1 MAAEADYTLPDDS
14 PLLWWQTGLI
24 YQLYPRSFMDASGDG
39 VGDLP
44 GILQRLDYLAGLGVR
59 CLWLS
64 PVYPS
69 PMYDFGY
76 DVTDYQAIDP
86 LFGRLADWDQLV
98 SAVHGKGMKLV
109 MDWVPNHTSHL
120 HPWFVESRR
129 NRDNPK
135 RDWYLWRDGG
145 PDGGPPNN
153 WISFFGGS
161 AWEYDPVSGQYYL
174 HQFTREQ
181 PELNYRNPAVL
192 AALLAAMRFWLE
204 RGVDGF
210 RVDVI
215 WLLLKE
221 AGFRDEP
228 VNPDW
233 DGNNPHQR
241 LHHIY
246 TANQPGVHDII
257 RAFRALLDQ
266 YPERVMIGEIDLPP
280 DSLMAYYGRARD
292 ECHLPTHFGL
302 LHVPWR
308 AAEVR
313 RLISDYLRRLP
324 AGAWPNWVLGNHDQR
339 RLASR
344 LGQAQARVATL
355 LLLTLPG
362 TPTWYYGDELGLEN
376 GLIPP
381 DKVRDP
387 QAVNQ
392 PEWAES
398 LGRDPGRTPMQWD
411 TSAHAGFSTVEPWLP
426 LSPDHPHRNVATQ
439 KQQPGSCLDFFSR
452 LLRLRQQEP
461 ALTEGS
467 FRLWNDTNEEI
478 LAYSRVWQGKA
489 CVMLLNFS
497 AKPHRFE
504 HTELPKPGRKI
515 LSTHGDR
522 SHPVTGLEGGLLL
535 EPDEA
540 CIFVASSYS
549 HPTPPP

>member
-1 MAAEADYTLPDDS
+1 MADKTATEYTLPDDS
-14 PLLWWQTGLI
+14 PASWWQTGLI
-24 YQLYPRSFMDASGDG
+24 YQIYPRSFMDGNGDG
-39 VGDLP
+39 IGDLP
-44 GILQRLDYLAGLGVR
+44 GIIQRLDYLAALGVR
-59 CLWLS
+59 GLWLS

-69 PMYDFGY
+69 PQYDFGY
-76 DVTDYQAIDP
+76 DISDYQSIDP
-86 LFGRLADWDQLV
+86 LFGTLADWDELV
-98 SAVHGKGMKLV
+98 TAVHARGMKLV

-120 HPWFVESRR
+120 HPWFEESRKS
-129 NRDNPK
+129 RDNPR

-161 AWEYDPVSGQYYL
+161 AWEKDSTTGQYYL

-192 AALLAAMRFWLE
+192 AAMLAAMRFWLA
-204 RGVDGF
+204 RGADGF

-215 WLLLKE
+215 WLLLKD

-228 VNPDW
+228 VNSGW

-241 LHHIY
+241 LHHVY
-246 TANQPGVHDII
+246 TANQSGVHDLI

-266 YPERVMIGEIDLPP
+266 YPDRVMIGEIDLPMAE
-280 DSLMAYYGRARD
+280 LMAYYGRVRD

-308 AAEVR
+308 AVDVR
-313 RLISDYLRRLP
+313 RLIGDYLTLLP

-376 GLIPP
+376 GCIPP
-381 DKVRDP
+381 DKLRDP
-387 QAVNQ
+387 QAINQ

-398 LGRDPGRTPMQWD
+398 LGRDPARTPMQWD
-411 TSAHAGFSTVEPWLP
+411 TTAQAGFTLASAEPWLP
-426 LSPDHPHRNVATQ
+426 VSADYRQRNVATQ
-439 KQQPGSCLDFFSR
+439 QQQPGSWLDFFSQ

-461 ALTEGS
+461 ALTTGS
-467 FRLWNDTNEEI
+467 FRFWSDTDEEI
-478 LAYSRVWQGKA
+478 LAYGRSGKGRT
-489 CVMLLNFS
+489 CVVLLNFS
-497 AKPHRFE
+497 VRPQRFE
-504 HTELPKPGRKI
+504 HTGLPRQGRKI
-515 LSTHGDR
+515 LSTHGDPGDR
-522 SHPVTGLEGGLLL
+522 VVGLAGGLLL
-535 EPDEA
+535 EPNEG
-540 CIFVASSYS
+540 CILLF
-549 HPTPPP
+549 T